1 MSSVL
6 HPQGPEQPQTYWLRR
21 AGVAAAVLVM
31 LVVIVWAF
39 RPGGADTAAVPSQ
52 DPSSTEPSSTEPSS
66 AGSPRPRVS
75 ATPTASPSAKPTASA
90 SAKPTASA
98 SAKASASASAKPSAK
113 PSSTPSP
120 SKAAPVACKASE
132 VRVALTADT
141 RASSGKDH
149 VFTVTAV
156 NSSDTSCVLDVDAAS
171 FELRIYSGTDRI
183 WSTADCAKW
192 LPTVKQTL
200 GAQKDVDWKI
210 TWQGARSK
218 DGCGLAKSVLA
229 PGTYVATAL
238 LDGAKPAQVVMQL
251 R

>member
-6 HPQGPEQPQTYWLRR
+6 HPQGPEQPRTYWLRR
-21 AGVAAAVLVM
+21 VGVIAAVLVM

-52 DPSSTEPSSTEPSS
+52 EPTSETSTAPTSSNPSSPTP
-66 AGSPRPRVS
+66 S
-75 ATPTASPSAKPTASA
+75 ATRSASPSVSA
-90 SAKPTASA
+90 SARSSA
-98 SAKASASASAKPSAK
+98 SSKPSASAK

-120 SKAAPVACKASE
+120 SRAAPVACKASE
-132 VRVALTADT
+132 VRVALTGDT
-141 RASSGKDH
+141 RASSGKNH

-183 WSTADCAKW
+183 WSTADCTKW

-218 DGCGLAKSVLA
+218 DDCGLATSLLA